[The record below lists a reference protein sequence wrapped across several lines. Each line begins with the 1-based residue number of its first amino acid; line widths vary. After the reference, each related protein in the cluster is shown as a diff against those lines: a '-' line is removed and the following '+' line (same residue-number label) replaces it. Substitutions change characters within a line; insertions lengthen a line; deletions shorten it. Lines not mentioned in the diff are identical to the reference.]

1 MVIITHRI
9 LITTMPINTAFIRL
23 LQLVSPSLPI
33 GAYTYS
39 QGIEWAVEQ
48 GWITTQDELSDWL
61 QGLMQSNMLYLEL
74 PVFFKML
81 QAWKQFDEIS
91 IQEWNR
97 YLLASRETLEL
108 RQEEINRARA
118 FTQIVISL
126 EPNAEKVKHLIIQSQ
141 HACLSY
147 ACNACKIKADEAAA
161 ALLWGWLENL
171 VLSAVKIIPL
181 GQTAGQRVI
190 FNLSEMIP
198 DIIQQAKQVED
209 DDIGSSSM
217 ALSIASSQHETL
229 YTRLFRS

>member
-1 MVIITHRI
+1 MIQRI
-9 LITTMPINTAFIRL
+9 HITMPIEPSLLRL
-23 LQLVSPSLPI
+23 FQLVSPSLPI

-48 GWITTQDELSDWL
+48 GWISSQDQLFDWL
-61 QGLMQSNMLYLEL
+61 QGLMLTNMRYLEI
-74 PVFFKML
+74 PVYFKMSK
-81 QAWKQFDEIS
+81 AWKQGDEIS
-91 IQEWNR
+91 IQHWSR

-108 RQEEINRARA
+108 RQEEQNRARA
-118 FTQIVISL
+118 FTDIIISL
-126 EPNAEKVKHLIIQSQ
+126 QPQAVKVKPLIIQTQ

-147 ACNACKIKADEAAA
+147 ACHEWRIKEDEAAA

-190 FNLSEMIP
+190 FSLSEMIP
-198 DIIQQAKQVED
+198 DIIAQARAVDD
-209 DDIGSSSM
+209 DDIGASSM
-217 ALSIASSQHETL
+217 AQSIASSQHETL